1 MSGTWTKEQY
11 LAELALR
18 NKGLIADDDQQR
30 LREATILVAGCGS
43 TGGAVVEPLL
53 RAGVLRFVLAEP
65 GAYELNNLN
74 RQRASLDAIGINKA
88 DWQARK
94 VMEIN
99 PHAQVE
105 IHEQG
110 ITPENAADLCRRAS
124 LIVDGVDV
132 TSVSGLEAKYAL
144 HEAAAAARRVTVSAY
159 DLAYRQFVRVY
170 DYRRGHAPFD
180 GKLPALRRAKTPME
194 ALQLLVP
201 VRAIPM
207 DMVEEIERLLENP
220 GESISQLGCTADLF
234 GALSVPLVIEL
245 LAERPVRREMILDLK
260 EAVLPVA
267 IVRRRHILTFWRLF
281 RLVQRSRSAK

>member
-11 LAELALR
+11 LAQLALR
-18 NKGLIADDDQQR
+18 NKGLIGDDDQHR

-53 RAGVLRFVLAEP
+53 RAGVLSFMLAEP

-74 RQRASLDAIGINKA
+74 RQRASLAALGVNKA

-94 VMEIN
+94 AMQIN
-99 PHAQVE
+99 PYAQVE
-105 IHEQG
+105 VYKDG

-124 LIVDGVDV
+124 LVIDGVDV
-132 TSVSGLEAKYAL
+132 TSVSGLQAKYAL
-144 HEAAAAARRVTVSAY
+144 HEAAAAERRVTISAY

-170 DYRRGHAPFD
+170 DYRQNLAPFD
-180 GKLPALRRAKTPME
+180 GKLPALRRARTPME
-194 ALQLLVP
+194 ALRLLVP

-207 DMVEEIERLLENP
+207 DMVEEIERLLDNP

-234 GALSVPLVIEL
+234 GALSAPLVIEL
-245 LAERPVRREMILDLK
+245 LAERPVRREMLVDLK

-267 IVRRRHILTFWRLF
+267 MVRRRRILTLWRLF
-281 RLVQRSRSAK
+281 RLVQKSRSTQ